1 MFFHRSSCK
10 TLILYPSCELVKDN
24 PNFNLIN
31 IVKNIFP
38 KLLKRKIRK
47 KYSGTFICTWCIE
60 VWRDLHDFDV
70 STTGAPHKISSSE
83 KVFENEDMGTSNT
96 VEINQEIKRL
106 AMKLLQLIK
115 INKS

>member
-38 KLLKRKIRK
+38 KLLKIRK

-60 VWRDLHDFDV
+60 VWRDLHDFNV
-70 STTGAPHKISSSE
+70 STTGTKHKTSSSE
-83 KVFENEDMGTSNT
+83 KAFDNEDMGTSNT